1 MISILKLPKRL
12 WLPVLTA
19 VAFLMQQCTSV
30 RLIQEYDQ
38 ITDDK
43 VTALQEKVAR
53 FFVGMER
60 NIGKPEAAYDN
71 HVAFYDEVKTD
82 LNVLQVRSKAIPKS
96 EITQKQIESV
106 QSQMKSLEQLHKL
119 GFNSYEE
126 LVPAKNAIEQ
136 SFAAI
141 IQLQMALKNRVKV

>member
-1 MISILKLPKRL
+1 MYSILKPRNRL
-12 WLPVLTA
+12 WVPVMIGLS
-19 VAFLMQQCTSV
+19 FLLQQCSSV

-38 ITDDK
+38 ITDEK

-60 NIGKPEAAYDN
+60 NIGKPEAAYEN
-71 HVAFYDEVKTD
+71 YVGFYDEVKTD

-96 EITQKQIESV
+96 DITQKQIESV
-106 QSQMKSLEQLHKL
+106 QNQMNSLEKLHKL
-119 GFNSYEE
+119 GFNTYEE
-126 LVPAKNAIEQ
+126 VVPAKNAIEQ

>member
-1 MISILKLPKRL
+1 MISLLQPRKRL
-12 WLPVLTA
+12 WVPVMFA
-19 VAFLMQQCTSV
+19 MAFLLQQCTSV

-38 ITDDK
+38 ITDEK

-60 NIGKPEAAYDN
+60 NIGKPEAAYEN
-71 HVAFYDEVKTD
+71 YVNFYDEVKTD

-96 EITQKQIESV
+96 EITQQQIESV
-106 QSQMKSLEQLHKL
+106 QSQMSNLEKLHKL